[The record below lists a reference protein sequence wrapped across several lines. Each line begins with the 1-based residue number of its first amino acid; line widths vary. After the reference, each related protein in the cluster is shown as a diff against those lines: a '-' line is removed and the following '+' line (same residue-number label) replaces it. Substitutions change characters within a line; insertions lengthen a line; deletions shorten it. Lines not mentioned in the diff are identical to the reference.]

1 MAATWV
7 PGADGSGF
15 GVENLPYGVVRPHA
29 GEPRPAVRV
38 GGHALDLRA
47 LGRAGALP
55 EAAGAFEAPD
65 LNAFLTLGRPA
76 WSAVRARL
84 KSLLTDRSGPAV
96 ADVVLDLAEV
106 ETLLPVSVGDYID
119 FYSSLEHATN
129 VGRLFRPDAEPL
141 TPNWRHLPIGY
152 HGRAGTVV
160 VSGTP
165 VTRPNGQRAP
175 EAPGAAPRFGPEP
188 SLDVE
193 LELGFVTGQGPPP
206 GRPIRVADAAEHV
219 FGFVLVN

>member
-65 LNAFLTLGRPA
+65 LNAFLALGRPA

-96 ADVVLDLAEV
+96 ADVVLHLAEG
-106 ETLLPVSVGDYID
+106 ETLLPVSVGHYID
-119 FYSSLEHATN
+119 FYSLLDGRVHRSLLLARTSTKRRARVPPRRRAAHPDLAPPAD
-129 VGRLFRPDAEPL
+129 RL
-141 TPNWRHLPIGY
+141 
-152 HGRAGTVV
+152 
-160 VSGTP
+160 
-165 VTRPNGQRAP
+165 
-175 EAPGAAPRFGPEP
+175 PR
-188 SLDVE
+188 
-193 LELGFVTGQGPPP
+193 P
-206 GRPIRVADAAEHV
+206 GRHRR
-219 FGFVLVN
+219 